1 MKNIL
6 KFLLLLVT
14 IKTYAQQTSTAE
26 NIYKVEDSVLIKTRD
41 GGVISAMVVQKKNVS
56 EPLPAVLVFTTYD
69 QGINDTFL
77 VRRLVDRGYA
87 GIVAYS
93 RGIKTNLNDY
103 IPYERDG
110 DDVYDVVDWI
120 SKQSWCNGKVGMY
133 AGSYT
138 GFVQWSAAKRIHPAL
153 KTIVPQVAVMPGFD
167 APMENNVFLTFTLG
181 WASNVLKYKPLPQ
194 NLNNRWYE
202 LGTSLRSMDSLAG
215 QSNRIFQKWLQHP
228 DYDNYWK
235 SMVPTPAEYAKM
247 DIPILCT
254 TGYYDGAQVAAM
266 RYVKLYFKNNKNPNL
281 YLVIGPYSH
290 FGAQR
295 LQPDRVLM
303 GYNIDSVANVG
314 MRGLAYEW
322 LDYILKNG
330 KKPAFL
336 EDKINYE
343 VMGAN
348 QWKHVPSMEKMN
360 NDTMTFYLTDLR
372 NSKYYLLSQQ
382 KKVKQNFLQQIVDFK
397 DRINQ
402 NNYFTPT
409 ILNDSLTTSNGIT
422 YITKPFDQSF
432 SINGSFFGRLKA
444 SINKRDMDVSIAFY
458 ELMPD
463 GKYFYLTRYLGRAS
477 YAKDNSRRQL
487 LTPGKIE
494 TIEFTNVPMTSKQI
508 SKGSRLVIILNVNKH
523 PFDEINYGSGKN
535 VHDETI
541 ADAGEPLS
549 IKWYTDSFIK
559 VPVWKDKK

>member
-1 MKNIL
+1 ML
-6 KFLLLLVT
+6 FVS
-14 IKTYAQQTSTAE
+14 IKAYSQQTSIAE

-41 GGVISAMVVQKKNVS
+41 GAAISAIIVQKKNVT

-69 QGINDTFL
+69 QGINDTFF

-93 RGIKTNLNDY
+93 RGIKTNLNNY

-110 DDVYDVVDWI
+110 NDVYDVVDWI
-120 SKQSWCNGKVGMY
+120 SKQPWCNGKVGMY

-138 GFVQWSAAKRIHPAL
+138 GFVQWSAAKKIHPAL

-167 APMENNVFLTFTLG
+167 VPMENNVFLTFTLG
-181 WASNVLKYKPLPQ
+181 WASNVLKYEPLPQ

-228 DYDNYWK
+228 AYDNYWK
-235 SMVPTPAEYAKM
+235 LMVPTPQEYAKM

-266 RYVKLYFKNNKNPNL
+266 QYVKLYFKYNKNPNL

-295 LQPDRVLM
+295 WQPDRVLM

-330 KKPAFL
+330 KKPALL

-348 QWKHVPSMEKMN
+348 QWKHVSSLEKMN
-360 NDTMTFYLTDLR
+360 NDTLTFYLTDLR
-372 NSKYYLLSQQ
+372 SDKYYLFSQQ
-382 KKVKQNFLQQIVDFK
+382 KKLNRNYLQQTVDFK

-409 ILNDSLTTSNGIT
+409 IINDSLTTSNGIT

-458 ELMPD
+458 ELMPG
-463 GKYFYLTRYLGRAS
+463 GKYFFLTRYLGRAS
-477 YAKDNSRRQL
+477 YAKDNSSRQL
-487 LTPGKIE
+487 LTPVRLRPL
-494 TIEFTNVPMTSKQI
+494 NSPMSK
-508 SKGSRLVIILNVNKH
+508 
-523 PFDEINYGSGKN
+523 
-535 VHDETI
+535 
-541 ADAGEPLS
+541 
-549 IKWYTDSFIK
+549 
-559 VPVWKDKK
+559 